1 MIKEIIKDR
10 DLILD
15 VKEYDVILIASN
27 ILCTMGCGFQ
37 YKIGVNFPD
46 VKIANLMTKYGD
58 IKKLGT
64 VQACVVDNIV
74 FCLCYIS
81 KGNFGAKRYVDSI
94 DYDSL
99 KNCLSLVNHNFQGK
113 RVACT
118 MMGCDIFECC
128 GDRNKVLELLSNEL
142 KDCDVYVYDYKQK
155 SYREEDQEE
164 WCEIK
169 KILHEKGYDKYK
181 EEKIKYLWRR
191 TFGIYVEMPEYPKKK
206 TYSQLIE
213 LIEDEKKRRK
223 EIIENIIK

>member
-37 YKIGVNFPD
+37 HKIGVNFPD
-46 VKIANLMTKYGD
+46 VKIANLMTRYGD
-58 IKKLGT
+58 IRKLGT

-81 KGNFGAKRYVDSI
+81 KGNFGTKRYVDSI

-128 GDRNKVLELLSNEL
+128 GERDKVFELLSNEL
-142 KDCDVYVYDYKQK
+142 KDCDVYVYDYKQE
-155 SYREEDQEE
+155 SYRKEEQDE
-164 WCEIK
+164 WDRIK
-169 KILHEKGYDKYK
+169 EVLNTEGYLKFQ
-181 EEKIKYLWRR
+181 EEKIKFLWKR
-191 TFGIYVEMPEYPKKK
+191 TFGIYTEMPKNKSYSQIKDIINIEKKK
-206 TYSQLIE
+206 
-213 LIEDEKKRRK
+213 RK
-223 EIIENIIK
+223 ERIENIVK